1 MQQVLKADPAFA
13 SVLDRHRELAN
24 KIDTYEREL
33 SLKRSTVQHSIEQ
46 LRKDLDVATASVA
59 GKMAETRKRIA
70 PEQDRLNLALS
81 MADEELRAKRMQRAS
96 LGRSLSQLKKA
107 VKNAGTAWSAEEL
120 GRQQARIDEIVRDAA
135 RLDQEM
141 ATIKEHVR
149 LLRMKL
155 LLIKL

>member
-107 VKNAGTAWSAEEL
+107 VQNAGTAWSAEEL
-120 GRQQARIDEIVRDAA
+120 SRQQARINEIVRDAA